1 VAIRR
6 TCHYTVHRWFSLEQ
20 CHRDAEERVGVPA
33 RGVDLP
39 LGPAGAQYVEHEGR
53 LSINTSLKLMLRT
66 GPNLHLSLCPL
77 GDEKEL
83 GDENKQ
89 CTLYPSLQ
97 VQHRL
102 RSCQKGKIAMTQ
114 ANLRLVEGTFMDK
127 TKALDPALSQIERAI
142 EKGTIMWREKNE
154 STGLAMIEAI
164 EPEAELFVLAEQVD
178 IAEKAFHDALAR
190 RNEAQ
195 IAYLREPS
203 IMTREVLEAAKTAEA
218 VALEILDTEVRWLAS
233 TRATTVIGLKLKA
246 SYASTGG
253 KLADSIVED
262 ILQL

>member
-1 VAIRR
+1 M
-6 TCHYTVHRWFSLEQ
+6 YT
-20 CHRDAEERVGVPA
+20 
-33 RGVDLP
+33 
-39 LGPAGAQYVEHEGR
+39 
-53 LSINTSLKLMLRT
+53 LSIAAGSASASLM
-66 GPNLHLSLCPL
+66 P
-77 GDEKEL
+77 E
-83 GDENKQ
+83 
-89 CTLYPSLQ
+89 
-97 VQHRL
+97 
-102 RSCQKGKIAMTQ
+102 GKIAMTQ

-127 TKALDPALSQIERAI
+127 TKALDPALSQIGRAF

-164 EPEAELFVLAEQVD
+164 EPEAELFALAEQVD
-178 IAEKAFHDALAR
+178 LAEKAFHDALAR